1 MTTYAIAAKQEMTRV
16 ARKVMRPEMESMRA
30 DSAAQRKRVLDLER
44 RVKSLEAALAALQ
57 IDLRS
62 HRVQKDQGISGVPG
76 FQARSGSFDASGFA
90 DHRKQLGLTQAQMAK
105 LLGTSAL
112 SVYKWER
119 AGVIPRRAQQEKIE
133 SVMKLGK
140 RAAAAKLRSLSE

>member
-16 ARKVMRPEMESMRA
+16 ARKVMRPEIESMRA
-30 DSAAQRKRVLDLER
+30 DSAAQRKKISDLER
-44 RVKSLEAALAALQ
+44 RVKSLEAALAGLQ

-62 HRVQKDQGISGVPG
+62 HRVPKDEEGSGVLES
-76 FQARSGSFDASGFA
+76 QVQSGTFDASGFA

-140 RAAAAKLRSLSE
+140 RAAAAKLRSTPE

>member
-44 RVKSLEAALAALQ
+44 RVRSLEAALAALQ

-62 HRVQKDQGISGVPG
+62 PRVQKDQGGSAALGS
-76 FQARSGSFDASGFA
+76 QAQSSSFDAIGFA

-140 RAAAAKLRSLSE
+140 RAAAAKLRSTPE

>member
-1 MTTYAIAAKQEMTRV
+1 MTTYAIAVKQEMTRV
-16 ARKVMRPEMESMRA
+16 ARKVMRPEMESVRA

-62 HRVQKDQGISGVPG
+62 HRVQKDQGGSAALGS
-76 FQARSGSFDASGFA
+76 QAQSSSFDASGFA